1 MSSKN
6 SEPEIKNFIDDSAK
20 SKIEIF
26 YNETQDTIEKGFETA
41 FKNLNDELITTI
53 NTAFSSFESEHER
66 RLDNN
71 RENHEKTMSGLN
83 SQYTTA
89 KDFYKNSKNKEK
101 AQSLSIVQNFEKF
114 KNNRKKAIIFFA
126 LKKNYLKE
134 KNLKNKHNAIMNELY
149 LRKKYLI
156 FNSWRNITS
165 SFKKN
170 KLRLLNNQKF
180 LEESKKVDEE
190 CQGELNQLKIVLE
203 SLEKD
208 IQKEINERKSLAK
221 LYDLSLKKGVEAFL
235 RETNYIIDFDASRAQ
250 TPNERSFIDAENNYN
265 KYVQKEEEIKEN
277 VNEY

>member
-6 SEPEIKNFIDDSAK
+6 SEPEIKNFIEDSTK

-89 KDFYKNSKNKEK
+89 KDFCKNSKNKEK

>member
-6 SEPEIKNFIDDSAK
+6 SEPEIKNFIEDSTK

-71 RENHEKTMSGLN
+71 RENREKTMSGLN

-170 KLRLLNNQKF
+170 KLKLLNNQKF

-208 IQKEINERKSLAK
+208 IQKEVNERKSLAK

>member
-6 SEPEIKNFIDDSAK
+6 SEPEIKNFIDDSTK

-41 FKNLNDELITTI
+41 FKNLNNELITTI

-66 RLDNN
+66 RLENN

-89 KDFYKNSKNKEK
+89 KDFYKNNKNKEK

>member
-1 MSSKN
+1 MTSKN
-6 SEPEIKNFIDDSAK
+6 SEPEIKNFIEDSTK

>member
-6 SEPEIKNFIDDSAK
+6 SGPEIKNFIEDSTK

-114 KNNRKKAIIFFA
+114 KNNKKKAIIFFA